1 MQKKVIRYTLSIV
14 ALLVIAYN
22 SVYFKSLDD
31 VKAASAVKQFDAASY
46 ARHFFD
52 KKLLPSIDK
61 AVEIDALLKM
71 IQSDPAKAFQSYSHA
86 LGIGNIRYFLVKGEG
101 MIKAIDENTTTI
113 SYTSDTTQKQLDIAT
128 EFVYGNAIR
137 DASGLININ
146 EFNSTMDF
154 NNVSAEINK
163 IVRTEVLPF
172 FKTKAKVG
180 DKVRFSGAMELNQA
194 HLNLDRIEVIPISL
208 EINTKQ

>member
-1 MQKKVIRYTLSIV
+1 MQKKVIKYALSIV
-14 ALLVIAYN
+14 ALIVVAYN
-22 SVYFKSLDD
+22 SIYFKSLDE

-46 ARHFFD
+46 AHHFFN
-52 KKLLPSIDK
+52 KKLMPGIDK
-61 AVEIDALLKM
+61 AVEIDALLKLV
-71 IQSDPAKAFQSYSHA
+71 QSDPSKAFLSYSHA

-101 MIKAIDENTTTI
+101 TIKAIGENTTTI
-113 SYTSDTTQKQLDIAT
+113 SYISDTTQKQLEIAT

-163 IVRTEVLPF
+163 IVRSEVLPS
-172 FKTKAKVG
+172 FKANGKVG
-180 DKVRFSGAMELNQA
+180 DRIKFSGAIELNQA
-194 HLNLDRIEVIPISL
+194 HLNLDHIEVVPITLKL
-208 EINTKQ
+208 ESK

>member
-1 MQKKVIRYTLSIV
+1 MQKKVIKYAFSV
-14 ALLVIAYN
+14 AALLFIAYN
-22 SVYFKSLDD
+22 SVYFKRLDE

-46 ARHFFD
+46 ARTFFD
-52 KKLLPSIDK
+52 KKLLPGIDK
-61 AVEIDALLKM
+61 AIEIDALLKL
-71 IQSDPAKAFQSYSHA
+71 IKSDPAKTFQTYSNA

-101 MIKAIDENTTTI
+101 TIKAIDENTTII
-113 SYTSDTTQKQLDIAT
+113 SYTSDTSQKQLNIAT

-163 IVRTEVLPF
+163 IVRNEVLPP
-172 FKTKAKVG
+172 FKTHGKLGAQVN
-180 DKVRFSGAMELNQA
+180 FSGAIELNQA
-194 HLNLDRIEVIPISL
+194 HVNLDHIEVVPISL
-208 EINTKQ
+208 NVISN